1 MTNELKG
8 KIKNSIHKET
18 YQLMST
24 MKKTGENYLQDVA
37 FVVEANSLIRKMS
50 PTKELLDIE
59 IVNEIYSDVVDRISQ
74 IGEV

>member
-1 MTNELKG
+1 M
-8 KIKNSIHKET
+8 
-18 YQLMST
+18 
-24 MKKTGENYLQDVA
+24 A